1 MSFQVNR
8 SFEYQA
14 SVIWELDNTI
24 YLIHRYLVDKC
35 WQNKPCHPRV
45 SLPILAGAK
54 LILTGGQKF
63 WNRSSLSEK
72 CSARWQWQI
81 GEGLREQNET
91 TPLPFSPR
99 SGFTTGW
106 SNQVG
111 RVILTARKF
120 AWRLALNEASCYP
133 LDSDLCSG

>member
-1 MSFQVNR
+1 M
-8 SFEYQA
+8 E
-14 SVIWELDNTI
+14 
-24 YLIHRYLVDKC
+24 
-35 WQNKPCHPRV
+35 
-45 SLPILAGAK
+45 
-54 LILTGGQKF
+54 QKF
-63 WNRSSLSEK
+63 SFRKMFCKMAVADL
-72 CSARWQWQI
+72 

-120 AWRLALNEASCYP
+120 AWPLALNEASCYP